1 MKKIAIVVLNWKQ
14 AKLTIE
20 TVDSMLKIKHKDFT
34 YPILIID
41 NNSPDDSVS
50 QFKQKYSKNKLIS
63 IYKTK
68 ENLGYAGGNNFGIK
82 KALNKFDYILVA
94 NNDIL
99 VDPNFLTK
107 LFKETIKNPNT
118 ILSPK
123 IYFAPGFEYWKDKY
137 TEEEKGKVIWAMGGK
152 IDWNNVYGSN
162 IGIDEVDHGQYD
174 KDQPNIDF
182 LSGCCFLV
190 STTILKKIGLF
201 DEKYF
206 LYLEDA
212 DLTIR
217 AKKAGFE
224 LKVIPDS
231 IIWHLN
237 SGSSSPNSSLQDYFI
252 TRNRLNFGFR
262 YASFRTKFALLRESI
277 KILFDKNSSKW
288 RKKAIIDFFTNKTG
302 KGSWK

>member
-20 TVDSMLKIKHKDFT
+20 TVDSLLKINHKNFK
-34 YPILIID
+34 YQILIID
-41 NNSPDDSVS
+41 NDSPDDSIS
-50 QFKQKYSKNKLIS
+50 QFKQKYSQNKLIS
-63 IYKTK
+63 ISKTK
-68 ENLGYAGGNNFGIK
+68 SNLGYAGGNNFGIK
-82 KALNKFDYILVA
+82 KALNKFDYILIA

-99 VDPNFLTK
+99 VDPNFLEK
-107 LFKETIKNPNT
+107 LVKENKKNPNA

-137 TEEEKGKVIWAMGGK
+137 TNKEKGKVIWAMGGK

-174 KDQPNIDF
+174 KNQPSIDF
-182 LSGCCFLV
+182 ISGCCFLI
-190 STTILKKIGLF
+190 STKILKKIGLF
-201 DEKYF
+201 NEKYF

-217 AKKAGFE
+217 AQKSGFE

-237 SGSSSPNSSLQDYFI
+237 SGSSGPNSSLQDYFI
-252 TRNRLNFGFR
+252 TRNRLFFGFS
-262 YASFRTKFALLRESI
+262 YASLRTKFALLRESI
-277 KILFDKNSSKW
+277 KFLFAKNSSKW
-288 RKKAIIDFFTNKTG
+288 RKKAIIDFYINKSG